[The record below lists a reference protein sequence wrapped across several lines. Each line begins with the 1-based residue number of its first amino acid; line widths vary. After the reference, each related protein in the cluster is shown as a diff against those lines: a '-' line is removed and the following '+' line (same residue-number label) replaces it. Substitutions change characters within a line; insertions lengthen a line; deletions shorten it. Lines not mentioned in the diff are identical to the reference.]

1 MSSPLRELG
10 RLGQSLWYDNI
21 HRGLLRSG
29 ELARM
34 VREDGIVGVT
44 SNPTIFD
51 KAIGEGGEYD
61 EQILALAAQGYG
73 VEESYEALVTEDIRQ
88 AADVLRPVYE
98 ATAGRDGYVSLE
110 VSPEL
115 AYDAEATVEA
125 VRRLWRLLDRPN
137 VMVKIPGTRQ
147 GLPAIQR
154 CLMEGMNINV
164 TLLFSVRRYEEVVEA
179 YIRALEERARQ
190 GQPLDGIASV
200 ASFFVSR
207 VDTLVDR
214 LLEERALEAGPA
226 AEEAASLLG
235 RAAVANAKLAYER
248 FQALYAGERFRALA
262 ARGARPQR
270 LLWASTSTKDP
281 RYSDVKY
288 VEELIGPDTVNTVP
302 QVTLD
307 AFRDHG
313 RVAPTLT
320 AGLEEAK
327 EIIARLARLGID
339 MEAVA
344 QELERQGVELFAESY
359 RRTLA
364 SLAEKRARLLAAT

>member
-51 KAIGEGGEYD
+51 KAIAEGGEYD
-61 EQILALAAQGYG
+61 EQILALAAQGQS

-154 CLMEGMNINV
+154 CLTEGMNINV

-327 EIIARLARLGID
+327 EVIARLARLGID

-359 RRTLA
+359 RRTLV